1 MTKPTAEDP
10 EGQALAKAR
19 GLPRREAAQSWGGT
33 PLAARCSLDGHR
45 GAHALGVGPGAGGP
59 RPARPQRAWLRLAP
73 FSPFPTALSIEECR
87 HRRISPGACPGGT
100 VTSVMGF
107 TLQVQPS

>member
-10 EGQALAKAR
+10 EGQALARPEGSHAGKP
-19 GLPRREAAQSWGGT
+19 PRAGEGPRWLRAAAWT
-33 PLAARCSLDGHR
+33 AT
-45 GAHALGVGPGAGGP
+45 VGPGAGGP
-59 RPARPQRAWLRLAP
+59 PPAGPRRAWLRLAP